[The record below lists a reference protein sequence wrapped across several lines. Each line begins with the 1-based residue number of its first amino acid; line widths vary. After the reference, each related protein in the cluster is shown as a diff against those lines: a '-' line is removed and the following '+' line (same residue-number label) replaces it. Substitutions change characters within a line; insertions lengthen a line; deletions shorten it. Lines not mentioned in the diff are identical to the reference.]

1 MGIFRPT
8 AMVIAALVC
17 TLIVQESSA
26 LQRESYF
33 QPRRHLN
40 EVFERNFYTVERCL
54 LPPESGPCMGYFM
67 RYAYDA
73 RSGQC
78 VKFVYGGCQGNGN
91 RFDSKEECEDQC
103 ARTLYDFA

>member
-1 MGIFRPT
+1 
-8 AMVIAALVC
+8 
-17 TLIVQESSA
+17 
-26 LQRESYF
+26 
-33 QPRRHLN
+33 
-40 EVFERNFYTVERCL
+40 
-54 LPPESGPCMGYFM
+54 MGYFM

>member
-26 LQRESYF
+26 LQ
-33 QPRRHLN
+33 Q
-40 EVFERNFYTVERCL
+40 RCL